1 MKFSIGAGKY
11 KKAFLA
17 SALFVF
23 ALFAGGEF
31 IKASTY
37 DKIAKIYGEILH
49 SKAAGSLCAKAL
61 FYLRK
66 GA

>member
-37 DKIAKIYGEILH
+37 DKVHL
-49 SKAAGSLCAKAL
+49 SRLQAALS
-61 FYLRK
+61 
-66 GA
+66 